1 MKILVTGSTGFI
13 GSHVINYLLRN
24 GHEVVA
30 TSSNTKKAQQFNWF
44 DQVRYVEFVLEDSLD
59 STADLYTYFDRPDAL
74 LHLAWQGLPHYNE
87 PYHVDKNLFSQYSFI
102 KNLINN
108 GLKNISITGTCL
120 EYGLING
127 CLSEDQIATPSNFYA
142 VAKDSLRKFIELHK
156 EKYDLS
162 FKWIRLFYMYG
173 EGQNPKSL
181 IPQLKEAIRTKS
193 ASFKM
198 SGGEQIRDYLHISEV
213 SEYLSRIALQNDV
226 DGIINC
232 CSGKPITVRKFIEN
246 YMMTQGMD
254 IKLELG
260 FYPYTDYEPFA
271 FWGDC
276 TKLNKIL
283 SNDF

>member
-13 GSHVINYLLRN
+13 GSHVISYLLRN
-24 GHEVVA
+24 GHQVVA
-30 TSSNTKKAQQFNWF
+30 TSSDTKKAQQLNWF
-44 DQVRYVEFVLEDSLD
+44 HQVRYVEFVLEDSIE
-59 STADLYTYFDRPDAL
+59 STTDLYTYFDRPDAM
-74 LHLAWQGLPHYNE
+74 LHLAWQGLPYYNE
-87 PYHVDKNLFSQYSFI
+87 SYHVDKNLFSQYSFV

-127 CLSEDQIATPSNFYA
+127 CLSESQIGTPSNFYA

-181 IPQLKEAIRTKS
+181 IPQLEEAVRTGS
-193 ASFKM
+193 ALFKM

-213 SEYLSRIALQNDV
+213 AEYLSKIALQSSV

-246 YMMTQGMD
+246 YMMIHGMN

-260 FYPYTDYEPFA
+260 YYPYPDYEPFA

-283 SNDF
+283 SNEF